1 MHLLY
6 KLYTN
11 TVYII
16 QTCTRTSRN
25 KYAFKIDLHFNNKST
40 LFVPMFT
47 SSPTPPTAPNPRQ
60 KSNNV
65 TGFQII
71 HKNAENMK
79 RNGNTGSKRIKYQ
92 NKEKSKWNRHV
103 ASITLSTG
111 VIRLQLSYFRF
122 KVIKRRVVFYD
133 DHILGAK

>member
-1 MHLLY
+1 
-6 KLYTN
+6 
-11 TVYII
+11 
-16 QTCTRTSRN
+16 
-25 KYAFKIDLHFNNKST
+25 
-40 LFVPMFT
+40 MFT

-92 NKEKSKWNRHV
+92 NKEKSK
-103 ASITLSTG
+103 
-111 VIRLQLSYFRF
+111 
-122 KVIKRRVVFYD
+122 
-133 DHILGAK
+133 